1 MKANSSFKMIVLT
14 AVLLSLCGI
23 QPATA
28 DSLSPGSTILVNTVE
43 DEYDLIGSGTG
54 CSLREAIQSANTD
67 TAFGGCTAGTAGSD
81 TITFVAG
88 VNTFTLTIG
97 TADPDPGNYAGDFNV
112 TSDLII
118 QGNGQGVTII
128 DASTQTID
136 PSRILLID
144 DENTPSY
151 RTVTIRD
158 LTLTGGNENFDS
170 GGAIKNRET
179 LVLEDVTFM
188 NNQTAGAG
196 GGLLSSPAMSPGQT
210 TTIRRCTF
218 LGNHSSSRGGGAY
231 IHDPAVIEDS
241 DFEDNYTTSASE
253 GSGGGVFLSHSYF
266 SFTVSN
272 SQFIDNTA
280 ELDGGNLYKSSNEVN
295 ATLVIENSNFSG
307 GNADQGSGGGAYLDI
322 SYSPSMVVS
331 ISRTIFR
338 DNDAELDGGNL
349 YARADASG
357 GSALV
362 EVSIFTGGMT
372 AAGDGGNIYAAE
384 DDEEEP
390 LHLTIRRSE
399 ISEGTAGY
407 DTNAELGGGIFTA
420 ADLSLENVTISGNTA
435 HTGGGIYTAGE
446 SSGSTFKNVTLVYN
460 THDGTYGAGIYKGNT
475 GVIDFQNSIVAFNN
489 QYSSCSGHTCDCYT
503 GGADIS
509 TGNNLENGDS
519 CGFNYSNTDPL
530 LGPLGMH
537 GGFSQTHELLS
548 GSPAIDHGNN
558 ATCLADDQRG
568 WYRPLD
574 GDKNGTATCDI
585 GAYEYSHLLGFLP
598 LIKK

>member
-1 MKANSSFKMIVLT
+1 MIVLT
-14 AVLLSLCGI
+14 AVLLSLCSI

-28 DSLSPGSTILVNTVE
+28 DSLSPGETILVNTVE

-54 CSLREAIQSANTD
+54 CSLREAIQSAND
-67 TAFGGCTAGTAGSD
+67 DSAFGGCSAGLGTDTVTFLSGVHTFKLSIYQVMGEDDNSVGDLDISSD
-81 TITFVAG
+81 V
-88 VNTFTLTIG
+88 
-97 TADPDPGNYAGDFNV
+97 
-112 TSDLII
+112 II
-118 QGNGQGVTII
+118 QGNGKGVTTI
-128 DASTQTID
+128 DASYTLPGHPFGIMTIT
-136 PSRILLID
+136 D
-144 DENTPSY
+144 DLDAGLRS
-151 RTVTIRD
+151 VTIRD
-158 LTLTGGNENFDS
+158 LTLTGGTAR
-170 GGAIKNRET
+170 GAIENHET
-179 LVLEDVTFM
+179 LLLEDVTIL
-188 NNQTAGAG
+188 NNQSGTSG
-196 GGLLSSPAMSPGQT
+196 GGLYSSPDENTQS
-210 TTIRRCTF
+210 TTIRRCSF
-218 LGNHSSSRGGGAY
+218 IGNHADSAQGGGIAVYNTVTIEGSYFIGNYSGNNKGGGAYLVLYNPPHTATITGTVFNGNTAASDGGNLYLSAGQYTTTVITSSTFTDGETTAGRGGGAFIATSY
-231 IHDPAVIEDS
+231 SPTTTIHIIGAT
-241 DFEDNYTTSASE
+241 FQDNE
-253 GSGGGVFLSHSYF
+253 
-266 SFTVSN
+266 
-272 SQFIDNTA
+272 A
-280 ELDGGNLYKSSNEVN
+280 ELDGGNLYIQAN
-295 ATLVIENSNFSG
+295 
-307 GNADQGSGGGAYLDI
+307 
-322 SYSPSMVVS
+322 
-331 ISRTIFR
+331 
-338 DNDAELDGGNL
+338 
-349 YARADASG
+349 ASG

-420 ADLSLENVTISGNTA
+420 SDLTLENVTISSNSA

-475 GVIDFQNSIVAFNN
+475 GVINFQNSIVALNN

-530 LGPLGMH
+530 LSPLGMH
-537 GGFSQTHELLS
+537 GGISRTHALLS
-548 GSPAIDHGNN
+548 GSQAIDAGNN

-574 GDKNGTATCDI
+574 GDENGTATCDI
-585 GAYEYSHLLGFLP
+585 GAYEYSHLLRFLP
-598 LIKK
+598 LIRK